1 MTEVNHIAE
10 IAKAISAV
18 MKAVD
23 PVAKRGVNE
32 FHRYQYATAADL
44 VHALQKPMAE
54 AGLIVVH
61 SEASRSVTDGLLE
74 VTFNFHIAHSSGAVW
89 PHEIKATGIAAAKT
103 SKGSPDDKA
112 WNKCL
117 TAAHKYFL
125 VTLFKV
131 PTGDFPDADADG
143 DVPQPERK
151 VSTPATQ
158 KPVPQG
164 GAKPDVEVVNA
175 AAAAI
180 AACLTIADLNQLWS
194 MSAAA
199 WRGQMTPD
207 GYEYVTKAAA
217 TRKAELTKPT
227 LEDDEIPY

>member
-10 IAKAISAV
+10 IAKAIASV
-18 MKAVD
+18 MKAVE

-32 FHRYQYATAADL
+32 FHKYQYATAADL

-61 SEASRSVTDGLLE
+61 SEASRAVNDGLLE
-74 VTFNFHIAHSSGAVW
+74 VTFDFRIAHISGAQW
-89 PHEIKATGIAAAKT
+89 PHPIQATGIAAARVKN
-103 SKGSPDDKA
+103 GGPDDKA

-125 VTLFKV
+125 LTLFKV

-151 VSTPATQ
+151 PPPA
-158 KPVPQG
+158 K
-164 GAKPDVEVVNA
+164 A
-175 AAAAI
+175 ASYSDEYKARLTAALANI
-180 AACLTIADLNQLWS
+180 NSCRDIEALGQLWS

-199 WRGQMTPD
+199 WRG
-207 GYEYVTKAAA
+207 EYDPRDFDILLRAKDAAKARLQPPQNTAQ
-217 TRKAELTKPT
+217 ELS
-227 LEDDEIPY
+227 DEIPY